1 MPLRSLVRQLQDAPL
16 SGELLERCGR
26 SHRLLLRG
34 AGRSTR
40 ALVAS
45 ALARRSGRPLLV
57 VVVPHDDDAFEVMI
71 RSAYHLSGGKD
82 GAASTTNMRVLCIF
96 DNGDKKFLTIEDDL
110 GLDKTDHEEL
120 LRRVA
125 AQGLQGVVRV
135 DAFGTQ

>member
-1 MPLRSLVRQLQDAPL
+1 MRSFGEGKTAKLDFLL
-16 SGELLERCGR
+16 STFDDDGDGTVSESEFLLYY
-26 SHRLLLRG
+26 SDL
-34 AGRSTR
+34 
-40 ALVAS
+40 S
-45 ALARRSGRPLLV
+45 AAIKN
-57 VVVPHDDDAFEVMI
+57 DDAFEVMI

>member
-1 MPLRSLVRQLQDAPL
+1 MRSFGEGKTAKLDFLL
-16 SGELLERCGR
+16 STFDDDGDGTVSESEFLLYY
-26 SHRLLLRG
+26 SDL
-34 AGRSTR
+34 
-40 ALVAS
+40 S
-45 ALARRSGRPLLV
+45 AAIKN
-57 VVVPHDDDAFEVMI
+57 DDAFEVMI

-96 DNGDKKFLTIEDDL
+96 ENGDKKFLTIEDDL

-135 DAFGTQ
+135 DTFGTQ